1 MKKLLCML
9 VAICL
14 VITSFGMVSF
24 AADEIKIVINDKPVT
39 FDQMPVIVD
48 GRTLVPL
55 RGISE
60 TLGAEVLYTAE
71 TKRVTVTRDGVVVK
85 LKIGSN
91 EAYVD
96 REMKT
101 LDVPA
106 TKIFAPA
113 SFISLAFSKLTFPST
128 SISTCSYPFKSR
140 SSLKFFIFLIVD
152 FTSF

>member
-1 MKKLLCML
+1 MF
-9 VAICL
+9 VAVCVL
-14 VITSFGMVSF
+14 ITSFTVVSF

-96 REMKT
+96 RVI
-101 LDVPA
+101 LVAQP
-106 TKIFAPA
+106 
-113 SFISLAFSKLTFPST
+113 
-128 SISTCSYPFKSR
+128 
-140 SSLKFFIFLIVD
+140 
-152 FTSF
+152 